1 MLVFKTDP
9 QEKYRINQGD
19 MKTLKLVLE
28 RESDKMREALVQQAS
43 PDTFRF
49 QQGQAQAIDAV
60 MKLLP

>member
-1 MLVFKTDP
+1 MLTIKVEAD
-9 QEKYRINQGD
+9 EKYRINQGD
-19 MKTLKLVLE
+19 MKTLKFVLE
-28 RESDKMREALVQQAS
+28 RESVKMRDALVLQAS